1 MSLLSPL
8 SLILIIPLGGIIV
21 FLYLLKLRRKEQMVS
36 STLLWQDAVADLQAD
51 APFQKLKKNLLLF
64 LQLLAVIL
72 LTMAIAR
79 PIVRAKGISEN
90 KIVVILDS
98 SASMQS
104 TDVKPSRFES
114 AKVHAME
121 IANKMGPRDTM
132 LVITASTKTQVV
144 QSFTSDKKSLDSAV
158 SALKPCDTSCN
169 MRQALVLALSLVAG
183 TGSAPPR
190 IVIFSDGRFGSL
202 HDLPVGK
209 ARLDFI
215 KIGTGSDNVAITGI
229 DSRKNLSGGQQV
241 FIGIRNFSR
250 QTRTFNLEIYIDNEK
265 GKQGNLFDILEETLG
280 PGEMKQEIIG
290 NTSHLSGRI
299 TAKLDIPDDLGA
311 DNSGSVY
318 LAKPRNM
325 NVLLVSRGNIFLQ
338 NALNLDPRTSLTRA
352 QSVPADFGRQSYD
365 MVVFDG
371 IKPPSKLPPG
381 GYLLINTIAD
391 QGPAGARFGDHA
403 PSSKGNSPRPTII
416 DADQHHPIT
425 RYVDFT
431 SIRLAEANYLSAKPW
446 ARSIVEG
453 ESGPLAVVG
462 TNNGRRFV
470 QLGFDLLKSDFPL
483 HVGFPIFISNCLEWL
498 APSQIGG
505 SAGSRTGQPVYIDVP
520 PGIDRIAITGPD
532 GSKHY
537 VDVSQTP
544 VVFNDTDRAGIYR
557 VTGKNFSR
565 EFACNLASPAE
576 SDTYPR
582 EAVDIGGRQLAS
594 SSKPVETNREYYWP
608 LALIALAVMAFE
620 WYAYH
625 RRL

>member
-8 SLILIIPLGGIIV
+8 SLILLVPLGGIIV
-21 FLYLLKLRRKEQMVS
+21 FLYLLKLRRKEHTVS

-64 LQLLAVIL
+64 LQLLAVL
-72 LTMAIAR
+72 LLVVAVAR

-104 TDVKPSRFES
+104 TDVKPSRFGS
-114 AKVHAME
+114 AKSRAMD

-144 QSFTSDKKSLDSAV
+144 QSFTSDKKSLDAAI
-158 SALKPCDTSCN
+158 SALNPTDASCN

-202 HDLPVGK
+202 NDLPVGK

-215 KIGTGSDNVAITGI
+215 KIGTSSDNVAITGI
-229 DSRKNLSGGQQV
+229 DSRKNLSGDQQV
-241 FIGIRNFSR
+241 FIGLRNYSR
-250 QTRTFNLEIYIDNEK
+250 RERSFNLEIYAGDK
-265 GKQGNLFDILEETLG
+265 LFDIREETLR

-290 NTSHLSGRI
+290 NTAHLSGRI
-299 TAKLDIPDDLGA
+299 TAKLDISDDLDV
-311 DNSGSVY
+311 DNTGSVY
-318 LAKPRNM
+318 LTKPRNM
-325 NVLLVSRGNIFLQ
+325 NVLLVSKGNIFLQ

-352 QSVPADFGRQSYD
+352 QSVPADFGNQSYD

-371 IKPPSKLPPG
+371 IKPPAKLPPG
-381 GYLLINTIAD
+381 GYLLINTAAD
-391 QGPAGARFGDHA
+391 MGPARAATQG
-403 PSSKGNSPRPTII
+403 KNRPTII

-431 SIRLAEANYLSAKPW
+431 SIRLAEANYLSVKPW
-446 ARSIVEG
+446 AKSIVEG

-462 TNNGRRFV
+462 SNNGRRFV

-483 HVGFPIFISNCLEWL
+483 HVGFPIFVTNCLEWL

-505 SAGSRTGQPVYIDVP
+505 SSGSRTGQPVYIDVP
-520 PGIDRIAITGPD
+520 PGTDRITITGPD
-532 GSKHY
+532 GNKHA

-544 VVFNDTDRAGIYR
+544 VVFNDTDRAGVYR

-582 EAVDIGGRQLAS
+582 EAVDIGGKKLAT